1 MGIYTEPPSERNIG
15 QLADDIRIV
24 TDVEL
29 RPEVYPTAMAM
40 SDSGFTMARK
50 NSLPPKYE
58 DLDQPPKYDEQMFLA
73 SSQLNGGPSSSTST
87 GNGASISTHSTT
99 NPSGTDDD
107 AENNISARN

>member
-24 TDVEL
+24 TDVEP
-29 RPEVYPTAMAM
+29 RPEPFPAAMAM
-40 SDSGFTMARK
+40 PESDFTMARK

-73 SSQLNGGPSSSTST
+73 SSQLNDGPSSSTPT
-87 GNGASISTHSTT
+87 GNA

-107 AENNISARN
+107 AENSKSARN